1 MHRVRAGDL
10 AGREQRGH
18 VEIAVLRRRRPDAH
32 ALVRQTHMHGVG
44 IGGGVHGDGRDP
56 ELLAGPQD
64 AKGDLAAIG
73 YEDLV
78 EHGASAGEWE

>member
-1 MHRVRAGDL
+1 M
-10 AGREQRGH
+10 
-18 VEIAVLRRRRPDAH
+18 
-32 ALVRQTHMHGVG
+32 
-44 IGGGVHGDGRDP
+44 HGDGRDA

-78 EHGASAGEWE
+78 EHVVLQRIASD